1 MTKSNAA
8 TLREIKERY
17 PEWTTKQVQAHYER
31 LTNDEVNP
39 YGEKTMKN
47 LTKDANKVPIK
58 TWVKSRII
66 I

>member
-39 YGEKTMKN
+39 YGEKQ
-47 LTKDANKVPIK
+47 
-58 TWVKSRII
+58 
-66 I
+66 